1 MGVKTIDLNANFFS
15 FFCTFSDSY
24 FTYLWPSRR
33 AKFIHR
39 MREMERFRHL
49 LCELMTAI
57 TQRSKKNDPVGVGL
71 NVTAVHIKKRISGL
85 KQKKE
90 AILLLLVERI
100 SFIVLPKT
108 LNIQLNHE
116 LLFAVSYQKYYLK
129 ISADCT
135 AFIQPLSAHEPYRRK
150 KSITSQHK
158 SIEISSCFVKIN

>member
-39 MREMERFRHL
+39 MRERHL
-49 LCELMTAI
+49 LCELMTLS
-57 TQRSKKNDPVGVGL
+57 RKKMIQSASHECDSS
-71 NVTAVHIKKRISGL
+71 TYKKKTDIRIEA
-85 KQKKE
+85 KKE

-108 LNIQLNHE
+108 VSTTTFFFAAVIKKVLSQNISRLHG
-116 LLFAVSYQKYYLK
+116 FIHTTFK
-129 ISADCT
+129 CT
-135 AFIQPLSAHEPYRRK
+135 WTI
-150 KSITSQHK
+150 
-158 SIEISSCFVKIN
+158 

>member
-39 MREMERFRHL
+39 MRERHL
-49 LCELMTAI
+49 LCELMTLSLSLA
-57 TQRSKKNDPVGVGL
+57 KKMIQSASHECDSS
-71 NVTAVHIKKRISGL
+71 TYKKKTDIRIEA
-85 KQKKE
+85 KKE

-108 LNIQLNHE
+108 VSTTTFFLQQLSKK
-116 LLFAVSYQKYYLK
+116 FYLK
-129 ISADCT
+129 ISVDCT
-135 AFIQPLSAHEPYRRK
+135 ALFILPSSAHEPYRRNK
-150 KSITSQHK
+150 KINHFTANRF
-158 SIEISSCFVKIN
+158 EISVVRIN